1 LHHESALSGSVF
13 SLDLKLAEVS
23 PHERYKLLIGLV
35 IPRPIAWIS
44 TRSQNGVAN
53 CAPFSFFNVFSEDPP
68 LCVIGINPRS
78 DGALKHS
85 LKNIRRTGEFV
96 VNLVDEASANA
107 MHVSSREFGEDESE
121 FEHAGLTE
129 APSLLVEHPR
139 IAEAAACLEC
149 RVERLL
155 HISGTRELV
164 LGEILLVHAREGIID
179 PATKRISEE
188 LYRPVGRL
196 FANRYCTTR
205 QRFDLPGELPK

>member
-1 LHHESALSGSVF
+1 LETN
-13 SLDLKLAEVS
+13 LKLAELT

-44 TRSQNGVAN
+44 TRSANGVAN

-78 DGALKHS
+78 DGATKHS
-85 LKNIRRTGEFV
+85 LKNIRRTREFV
-96 VNLVDEASANA
+96 VNLVDEATANA
-107 MHVSSREFGEDESE
+107 MHLSSKEFAEDESE
-121 FEHAGLTE
+121 FEKAGLSE
-129 APSLLVEHPR
+129 APGVLVQHPR

-149 RVERLL
+149 RVERL
-155 HISGTRELV
+155 IEVSGTRELV
-164 LGEILLVHAREGIID
+164 LGEIVLIHARDGIID

-205 QRFDLPGELPK
+205 QRFDLPGKLPD